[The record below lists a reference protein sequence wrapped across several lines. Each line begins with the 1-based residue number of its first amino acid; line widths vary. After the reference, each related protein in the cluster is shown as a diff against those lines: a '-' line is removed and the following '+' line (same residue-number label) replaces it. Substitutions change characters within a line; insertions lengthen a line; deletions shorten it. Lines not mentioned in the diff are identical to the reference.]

1 MADTYIDE
9 IIIDTPKNENKTLF
23 THQQG
28 IRGIA
33 PVSIEGSSAM
43 YLFKIGVKNTSK
55 SFKSVWVGMSIKYRP
70 QSNEATNMDDS
81 TNDTIFEKNIHGMG
95 TETRIKITPGEVGW
109 AYIPMKLPS
118 FYELGKL
125 YLRASLWPM
134 KPGTPGVE
142 RFDDFPGKEYNYWV
156 LIGENAGAINYVKAA
171 DNSYERGAMVN
182 TPLRV
187 QFEAQRLS
195 VYTTGAGTRKSRV
208 SIGKKM
214 EVMYAHH
221 SQLDAGSRNFP
232 TLHIKKIVLGGVQ
245 LIQGA
250 PFNQNSTFP
259 IPTKDKVVVNE
270 GDKVRLRIYTRNL
283 TNSLDVFR
291 CYVSENGSGA
301 YDSDWVILPHNMDA
315 ELNGNKDAIFEHY
328 IRVDQPKNLYI
339 KFESLLDKTSGQTKA
354 EIFDFNT
361 ANILPQG
368 QHIIEMKPKPPPDPK
383 YPKLTDI
390 RFKPIGDSWKGA
402 NDIIELKAKHQY
414 EMGYTLGAE
423 PYYGCKIAVDLKFSI
438 DGNVVDIVKFRR
450 VVPKHNNPT
459 KEAFSFTAPTL
470 DDWMAQYGDNVS
482 VGYTVKLTP
491 VNDAGQVFPGS
502 TMKYVNE
509 FTKLPGVSY
518 KSDYTPGEVVV
529 GTISLSSQD
538 YGRVQSFPTTDKL
551 IKLPAGAEI
560 FPEYELKNTD
570 TVKSKKVVCKLIGS
584 YSGRQVME
592 YTMNVTVPAG
602 NSGTIYRADG
612 VRIPDNIDGRI
623 NTRMWVQDESGKVIG
638 GNTSSIPTIASEI
651 PKPVSPTAQPPPY
664 IEKILFSTPEKSAT
678 ICQDGKAI
686 IPNVE
691 VATRPGDKG
700 WNPLGWTL
708 HTTVRNPGNSEKLAK
723 VWMDLYYVGENDKTK
738 GHTAVVFDND
748 HGGAYLLSPDEAF
761 TDSRQMDMGAQKF
774 KSVAAIFRLVVE
786 GKEVMQTDMI
796 NPLAIYT
803 PEPKIVVAPPVNS
816 EPGDEPTVPTPNP
829 NDPVVSPPGPEPVS
843 IQAVL
848 GWSDIDGRGPGNAI
862 EVGDKIG
869 FYLRV
874 INESNVAFSEQKCRA
889 RFIVQSKN
897 GELLNETIEFAMGK
911 DDAVD
916 VHAVW
921 TPSEKDLSPD
931 DDRPIALFVMGYL
944 IMEAGGKVVTLN
956 TGELSTFGYLIPPGV
971 EVYEDELEPVD
982 IEEPDLIETKKAVK
996 RGKTKERPYFIL
1008 PDFGPFPELRIT
1020 ATIPLPKIERV

>member
-9 IIIDTPKNENKTLF
+9 IFIGDRKVYGSWFGTRNVTPIKIEKTSV
-23 THQQG
+23 
-28 IRGIA
+28 
-33 PVSIEGSSAM
+33 PYE
-43 YLFKIGVKNTSK
+43 FKVAVKNNTSMTK
-55 SFKSVWVGMSIKYRP
+55 TVWVGFSVKYRP
-70 QSNEATNMDDS
+70 NSNKSAPLEDS
-81 TNDTIFEKNIHGMG
+81 WGDQMFEKNIHGMD
-95 TETRIKITPGEVGW
+95 TATRLRIRGGDVAWAIIT
-109 AYIPMKLPS
+109 MKLPA
-118 FYELGKL
+118 FEEKGNM
-125 YLRASLWPM
+125 YLRCSLWPM

-142 RFDDFPGKEYNYWV
+142 RYEDFPGEGYHYWMLCGRNV
-156 LIGENAGAINYVKAA
+156 GYIDYFPKGLEAFVNG
-171 DNSYERGAMVN
+171 SMSN
-182 TPLRV
+182 TPDKV
-187 QFEAQRLS
+187 QEDAQFLS
-195 VYTTGAGTRKSRV
+195 ECNENIDNRSKKVK
-208 SIGKKM
+208 IGKRM
-214 EVMYAHH
+214 EVMYKH
-221 SQLDAGSRNFP
+221 LNELRDENRNFP
-232 TLHIKKIVLGGVQ
+232 TLYIKKVMLGGTN
-245 LIQGA
+245 LIKGA

-259 IPTKDKVVVNE
+259 VPTNDKVEVKE

-283 TNSLDVFR
+283 TNELDVYR

-301 YDSDWVILPHNMDA
+301 YDSDWVILPKNMDA
-315 ELNGNKDAIFEHY
+315 DLNNGEDAIFEHY
-328 IRVDQPKNLYI
+328 IKADQPKNIYI
-339 KFESLLDKTSGQTKA
+339 KFESLLDKTRGQREA
-354 EIFDFNT
+354 VIFDFNT

-368 QHIIEMKPKPPPDPK
+368 QHIIELKAKPPPDPT

-390 RFKPIGDSWKGA
+390 RFKPMGARWEGA
-402 NDIIELKAKHQY
+402 NDIIELKAKHKY
-414 EMGYTLGAE
+414 DMGYTLGAE

-438 DGNVVDIVKFRR
+438 DNNVVDIVKFRR
-450 VVPKHNNPT
+450 VVPKHDHPT

-482 VGYTVKLTP
+482 VGYTVQLTP

-529 GTISLSSQD
+529 GNLSLSSQD
-538 YGRVQSFPTTDKL
+538 YGRVQTFPATDKL
-551 IKLPAGAEI
+551 IKLPAGAEV
-560 FPEYELKNTD
+560 FPEYELTNTD
-570 TVKSKKVVCKLIGS
+570 TVKTKKVVCKLIGS

-592 YTMNVTVPAG
+592 YTMKVTVPAN
-602 NSGTIYRADG
+602 NSGTIYKADG
-612 VRIPDNIDGRI
+612 VRIPDDLDGRI
-623 NTRMWVQDESGKVIG
+623 NVRMWVEDESGKFID
-638 GNTSSIPTIASEI
+638 GNTASVPTIFSEV
-651 PKPVSPTAQPPPY
+651 PVAPPGVPEAQPY

-678 ICQDGKAI
+678 VCQDNKAI

-691 VATRPGDKG
+691 VATRPGDEG

-708 HTTVRNPGNSEKLAK
+708 HTTVRNPGTTEKMVK
-723 VWMDLYYVGENDKTK
+723 VWMDLYWINDEGKTK
-738 GHTAVVFDND
+738 GYTNLIFDND
-748 HGGAYLLSPDEAF
+748 HGSDYLLSPEEAF

-774 KSVAAIFRLVVE
+774 KRVAAVFRLVVE
-786 GKEVMQTDMI
+786 GKEIMKTLMI
-796 NPLAIYT
+796 DPLATYV
-803 PEPKIVVAPPVNS
+803 PAPKIVVKPPVNS
-816 EPGDEPTVPTPNP
+816 DPGDDTTVPTPNP
-829 NDPVVSPPGPEPVS
+829 NDPVVSPPGYAPVS

-862 EVGDKIG
+862 EVGDDIG

-874 INESNVAFSEQKCRA
+874 VNESNVSFTDKKCRA

-897 GELLNETIEFAMGK
+897 GELLNETIAFALGK
-911 DDAVD
+911 DEAVD
-916 VHAVW
+916 VHALW

-931 DDRPIALFVMGYL
+931 DDKPISLFVMGYL

-956 TGELSTFGYLIPPGV
+956 TGDLSTFGYLIPPGV